1 VPLNE
6 RNSIS
11 AILPQLKI
19 REMVSKDEEKIYGSA
34 LRSKTT
40 KSTLDIMM
48 VSILN
53 DSTRIEQQTK
63 LGQPSL
69 RSYNSNSLLSNSV
82 FRDPYEVESTI
93 M

>member
-1 VPLNE
+1 
-6 RNSIS
+6 
-11 AILPQLKI
+11 
-19 REMVSKDEEKIYGSA
+19 MVSKDEEKIYGSA

-69 RSYNSNSLLSNSV
+69 RNYN
-82 FRDPYEVESTI
+82 RE
-93 M
+93 